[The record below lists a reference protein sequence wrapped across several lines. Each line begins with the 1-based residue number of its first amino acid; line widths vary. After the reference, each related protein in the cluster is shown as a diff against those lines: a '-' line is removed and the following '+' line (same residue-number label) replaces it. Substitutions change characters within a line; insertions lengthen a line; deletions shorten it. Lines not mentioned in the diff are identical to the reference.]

1 MDGGDG
7 VPEARQPA
15 EIVRLD
21 PAAMREPGGAAA
33 AADALG
39 RSFPPPPAF
48 VLASD
53 LGGINCNSTDV
64 SDEDMVSCVSDV
76 DDFCSCMGEEIAE
89 DIRLDAQIG
98 VDTAECGPAQ
108 GEGPGV
114 CSPKVLASPDAR
126 AAGAGGPPPPAAT
139 PDASG
144 GDGAYRPVAAVV
156 GEISTRFG
164 LTAAHATLLST
175 AAVGC
180 PSESDRTPC
189 SRIRGVFPL
198 PFLCRHRRRA
208 EGPMRAGERRR
219 AVHRDRVVSK
229 TNLVVGLLNLLFG
242 GRDCMTTALETRA
255 GAAQLS
261 ALSRVQGAV
270 KSWNFTADVAEAE
283 ALAGQPIAG
292 YAMGEELR
300 SAVDTVPDLVKLPS
314 KVGSARLLDL
324 LPAPLAAVYADEAN
338 VVRGGIHTEA
348 AAVLR
353 TKAFMSPPLREEA
366 RYLELVKRMWD
377 ADMLVM
383 SPHVRER
390 VGLFTVP
397 RPDDL
402 QRLVVDPRPTN
413 EQWTDPPPVH
423 LTSGPLLARQLQ
435 RGRRGA
441 TSSAAGPWLSK
452 SDLSDFYYNLR
463 IPAWMSAWFA
473 LPRVPGWLVGLPE
486 REWVDVGFGVL
497 PMGASHAVALAQ
509 EAHCEILRRAGLP
522 EGRRLV
528 DGSPLLDAGPFFLV
542 QIDDLVLG
550 ATDEEDRAVVEA
562 WLQAALVAY
571 EAAGLQNLNTEIKT
585 N

>member
-1 MDGGDG
+1 M
-7 VPEARQPA
+7 
-15 EIVRLD
+15 
-21 PAAMREPGGAAA
+21 
-33 AADALG
+33 
-39 RSFPPPPAF
+39 
-48 VLASD
+48 
-53 LGGINCNSTDV
+53 
-64 SDEDMVSCVSDV
+64 
-76 DDFCSCMGEEIAE
+76 
-89 DIRLDAQIG
+89 
-98 VDTAECGPAQ
+98 TA
-108 GEGPGV
+108 
-114 CSPKVLASPDAR
+114 
-126 AAGAGGPPPPAAT
+126 
-139 PDASG
+139 
-144 GDGAYRPVAAVV
+144 
-156 GEISTRFG
+156 
-164 LTAAHATLLST
+164 
-175 AAVGC
+175 
-180 PSESDRTPC
+180 
-189 SRIRGVFPL
+189 
-198 PFLCRHRRRA
+198 
-208 EGPMRAGERRR
+208 
-219 AVHRDRVVSK
+219 
-229 TNLVVGLLNLLFG
+229 
-242 GRDCMTTALETRA
+242 ALETRA

-283 ALAGQPIAG
+283 ALAGQPIVG

-324 LPAPLAAVYADEAN
+324 LPEPLAAVYANEAN
-338 VVRGGIHTEA
+338 VVRGGIHSEA

-353 TKAFMSPPLREEA
+353 TKAFMSPPLREETC
-366 RYLELVKRMWD
+366 YLELVKRMWD
-377 ADMLVM
+377 ADMLVLL
-383 SPHVRER
+383 PHVRER

-413 EQWTDPPPVH
+413 EQWSDPPPVH

-441 TSSAAGPWLSK
+441 SPSSAGPWLSK

-522 EGRRLV
+522 ENRRLV
-528 DGSPLLDAGPFFLV
+528 DGSPLLDDGPFFLV

-562 WLQAALVAY
+562 WLQTALVAY
-571 EAAGLQNLNTEIKT
+571 EAAGLPVAAHKVERHATKAIGMELRGGSGGAPRAKRQRLMHALLAVAQWNAAPSRLVESLLGHATYAFMFRRQGLAAFGAVFSHIQAGEDSGRPLAARPLSLRCRWELITGAALLPFASVHFAAPIAPVVLASDASPWGCGVCAADAPVKLIDEALRFVELRGEFVSLDGLPARRPAQGDRVAPHRPLAPGWEDVDWRVVFARPWPSAPMVQAVGELHSVELAFEYAARRVDWHGAQQLALLDARAALGAVAKGRSSA
-585 N
+585 

>member
-1 MDGGDG
+1 
-7 VPEARQPA
+7 
-15 EIVRLD
+15 
-21 PAAMREPGGAAA
+21 
-33 AADALG
+33 
-39 RSFPPPPAF
+39 
-48 VLASD
+48 
-53 LGGINCNSTDV
+53 
-64 SDEDMVSCVSDV
+64 
-76 DDFCSCMGEEIAE
+76 
-89 DIRLDAQIG
+89 
-98 VDTAECGPAQ
+98 
-108 GEGPGV
+108 
-114 CSPKVLASPDAR
+114 
-126 AAGAGGPPPPAAT
+126 
-139 PDASG
+139 
-144 GDGAYRPVAAVV
+144 
-156 GEISTRFG
+156 
-164 LTAAHATLLST
+164 
-175 AAVGC
+175 
-180 PSESDRTPC
+180 
-189 SRIRGVFPL
+189 
-198 PFLCRHRRRA
+198 
-208 EGPMRAGERRR
+208 MRAGERRR

-242 GRDCMTTALETRA
+242 GQDCMTAALETRA

-283 ALAGQPIAG
+283 ALAGQPIVG

-324 LPAPLAAVYADEAN
+324 LPEPLAAVYANEAN
-338 VVRGGIHTEA
+338 VVRGGIHSEA

-353 TKAFMSPPLREEA
+353 TKAFMSPPLREETC
-366 RYLELVKRMWD
+366 YLELVKRMWD
-377 ADMLVM
+377 ADMLVLL
-383 SPHVRER
+383 PHVRER

-413 EQWTDPPPVH
+413 EQWSDPPPVH

-441 TSSAAGPWLSK
+441 TPSSAGPWLSK

-522 EGRRLV
+522 ENRRLV
-528 DGSPLLDAGPFFLV
+528 DGSPLLDDGPFFLV

-562 WLQAALVAY
+562 WLQTALVAY
-571 EAAGLQNLNTEIKT
+571 EAAGLPVAAHKVERHATKAIGMELRGGSGGAPRAKRQRLMHALLAVAQWNAAPSRLVESLLGHATYAFMFRRQGLAAFGAVFSHIQAGEDSGRPLAARPLSLRYRWELIT
-585 N
+585 GAALLPFASVQFAAPVAP